1 MLKSGGG
8 ANNNGEQLRQET
20 YTPGRDTGHKRRIE
34 AARNSHGSVN
44 KSGGGYSKQ
53 ASTDN
58 KNSTNGF
65 M

>member
-8 ANNNGEQLRQET
+8 AINNGDQLRQEAF
-20 YTPGRDTGHKRRIE
+20 TPGRDTGKKRRIE
-34 AARNSHGSVN
+34 AARNSLGSVN
-44 KSGGGYSKQ
+44 QSGGGYSKQ
-53 ASTDN
+53 ASTDQ